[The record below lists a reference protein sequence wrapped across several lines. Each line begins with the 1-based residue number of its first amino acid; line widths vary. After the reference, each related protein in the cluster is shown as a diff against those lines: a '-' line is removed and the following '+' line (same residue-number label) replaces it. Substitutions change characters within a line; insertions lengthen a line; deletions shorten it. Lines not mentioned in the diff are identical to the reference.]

1 MAVVFFWSSATR
13 DVLGRMSLAVWVM
26 AAAGMSG
33 KVEARL
39 CIFFGFMYI
48 LLMWISLLC
57 IIINIHHYY
66 WLKFNVQISF
76 YLVKSGN
83 TKIILEQIGFLRILG
98 LWPAGSVPVFIILC
112 LLLVAGLVTEIMDVF
127 SANKAASKS
136 RQFHVVLHSI
146 WITCVFHSL
155 FFLILVFRSS
165 LNFCFLLFSFF
176 LLWLYVFSFLHSL
189 FLSFVF
195 SLFLVLFFDLSF
207 FLPSSFLSFSF
218 SFFLWTQW
226 CLIGLPDVVMWL
238 ETVNWLMIWYIVLYY
253 SFCCISCYI
262 FFVYRILYNFPNLL
276 TEGDDAS
283 IIEAALL
290 VCLGN
295 ASAIENVTCEGQE
308 KVRENI
314 WFRSFLN
321 FGVLCWSV
329 VATMFFFLV
338 LINLFILFVNFVNC
352 YVCITLHAL
361 FVGKD
366 FFICIHCET
375 YQIGCKLCFF
385 HFKSK

>member
-1 MAVVFFWSSATR
+1 MNYLCISLFVLPYSRLSLFSQLLFSSLLIFSSLIVCFFFPSFSLSFLCFFSLSCSFFWSF
-13 DVLGRMSLAVWVM
+13 VL
-26 AAAGMSG
+26 
-33 KVEARL
+33 
-39 CIFFGFMYI
+39 
-48 LLMWISLLC
+48 
-57 IIINIHHYY
+57 
-66 WLKFNVQISF
+66 
-76 YLVKSGN
+76 
-83 TKIILEQIGFLRILG
+83 
-98 LWPAGSVPVFIILC
+98 
-112 LLLVAGLVTEIMDVF
+112 
-127 SANKAASKS
+127 
-136 RQFHVVLHSI
+136 
-146 WITCVFHSL
+146 
-155 FFLILVFRSS
+155 
-165 LNFCFLLFSFF
+165 
-176 LLWLYVFSFLHSL
+176 
-189 FLSFVF
+189 
-195 SLFLVLFFDLSF
+195 
-207 FLPSSFLSFSF
+207 SSFL

-329 VATMFFFLV
+329 VATMFFFLSF
-338 LINLFILFVNFVNC
+338 N
-352 YVCITLHAL
+352 
-361 FVGKD
+361 
-366 FFICIHCET
+366 
-375 YQIGCKLCFF
+375 
-385 HFKSK
+385 